1 LEDEHYPRLKTT
13 GLTFVEQ
20 LKHFGDNL
28 FSNVSSVP
36 NVMLRFQEQKTTA
49 MYRTGVVNKTE
60 ASSEKFP
67 HLN

>member
-1 LEDEHYPRLKTT
+1 M
-13 GLTFVEQ
+13 EQ